1 MSPRNEPSF
10 RESVDLMFNR
20 AVQLMAL
27 PPGLEQKIRVCN
39 ATYTVRFG
47 VRLRGEIQTFTGY
60 RAVHSDHMEPVKGG
74 IRYSDAVN
82 QDEVEAL
89 AALMTYKCALVDAP
103 YGGSK
108 GGLCI
113 NPRDYEEHE
122 LEMITRRFAYELI
135 KRDLINPSQNVP
147 APDMGTG
154 EREMAWIADQYARMN
169 TTDINARACVTG
181 KPLIGGGIA
190 GRVEATGRGVQ
201 YALQE
206 FFREAKDVSK
216 AQLSETLDGK
226 RVIVQ
231 GLGNVGFYAAHFL
244 STEDGAKITHVLERD
259 GAVINKA
266 GINISSLKEHISNH
280 GSIIGFDGYVSD
292 SSELLEEDADIL
304 IGETFYYA
312 EEAFEALRSMK
323 KSGLPC
329 VITIAPMGENIMRD
343 GVSIIDTCKELEQ
356 LGGDVVGMNCFRGPN
371 TMMPY
376 IKKIRK
382 AVSCHVAALPINYRT
397 TRSNPTFFNLP
408 DHNGCSCPSPHKT
421 PFPTALDP
429 MQCNRY
435 EIGKFAKDAYNIGI
449 NYLGVCCGANPMLI
463 RQVAESV
470 GLEVPASKYRENMS
484 KHMLFGTDNR
494 IPKHQIDYQ
503 DLA

>member
-1 MSPRNEPSF
+1 MKKEIKRSLIDRLDSGPVICAEGFLFEIERRGYMASGEFVPMVALDRPDVLESLHRDFQHAGSDIVQAFTYNGHREKMKIINREHLLEP
-10 RESVDLMFNR
+10 LNR
-20 AVQLMAL
+20 SALKIAKKVADDTPDGQEKNLMA
-27 PPGLEQKIRVCN
+27 GNISNSNIWNDKDTSQNHE
-39 ATYTVRFG
+39 VRKMF
-47 VRLRGEIQTFTGY
+47 
-60 RAVHSDHMEPVKGG
+60 D
-74 IRYSDAVN
+74 
-82 QDEVEAL
+82 
-89 AALMTYKCALVDAP
+89 
-103 YGGSK
+103 
-108 GGLCI
+108 
-113 NPRDYEEHE
+113 
-122 LEMITRRFAYELI
+122 EMI
-135 KRDLINPSQNVP
+135 
-147 APDMGTG
+147 G
-154 EREMAWIADQYARMN
+154 W
-169 TTDINARACVTG
+169 
-181 KPLIGGGIA
+181 
-190 GRVEATGRGVQ
+190 
-201 YALQE
+201 
-206 FFREAKDVSK
+206 
-216 AQLSETLDGK
+216 
-226 RVIVQ
+226 
-231 GLGNVGFYAAHFL
+231 
-244 STEDGAKITHVLERD
+244 
-259 GAVINKA
+259 AV
-266 GINISSLKEHISNH
+266 
-280 GSIIGFDGYVSD
+280 D
-292 SSELLEEDADIL
+292 EDADIL